1 MRISMSSLPYQKN
14 FKGDGKMYEYDIAVI
29 GGGPAGLA
37 AAIEAK
43 RNGAEKV
50 LVIDRDIE
58 LGGILQ
64 QCVHNGFGLHIFQE
78 ELTGPEYAE
87 RFIKELKLLE
97 IDYKLDTMVLNITE
111 DRIISTVNKTEGLA
125 NIRAKAVILAMGCRE
140 RTRGAINIPG
150 TRPSGIF
157 TAGTAQRFVNKEG
170 YMVGRKIVILG
181 SGDIGMIMARRL
193 TLEGAKVL
201 AVAEVLPYPGG
212 LVRNIVQCLDDY
224 GIPLYLSHT
233 VIDIKGKERVEGV
246 TIAEVDENRKPVKGT
261 EQYYECDTLLLS
273 VGLIPENELSKAIG
287 LKLDPVTGGPVVNE
301 SMETTVKGIFACGN
315 VVHVHDLVDY
325 VTEESRKAGRNAA
338 EFVKG
343 RVSDNGAV
351 IRTEPGKGIRYIV
364 PQIIRG
370 ENLNQSLDLFMRV
383 DRIFKNGK
391 LVVRLGDTVIKQV
404 KRTYMRPGE
413 MERIS
418 IAAGNLKTEGNL
430 ALTVDVEGK
439 EV

>member
-1 MRISMSSLPYQKN
+1 
-14 FKGDGKMYEYDIAVI
+14 MYEYDIAVI

-43 RNGAEKV
+43 KHGAVSV
-50 LVIDRDIE
+50 LLIDRDVE

-87 RFIKELKLLE
+87 RFISELKELGIE
-97 IDYKLDTMVLNITE
+97 YKLDTMVLNITE
-111 DRIISTVNKTEGLA
+111 NRVISTVNRTEGLVL
-125 NIRAKAVILAMGCRE
+125 IKAKAVILAMGCRE

-170 YMVGRKIVILG
+170 YMMGRKVVILG

-193 TLEGAKVL
+193 TLEGARVQV
-201 AVAEVLPYPGG
+201 VAEVLPYPGG

-224 GIPLYLSHT
+224 GIPLMLNHT
-233 VIDIKGKERVEGV
+233 IVDIKGRDRVEGV

-273 VGLIPENELSKAIG
+273 VGLIPENELSKGIG
-287 LKLDPVTGGPVVNE
+287 VKLDSVTGGPVVYE

-338 EFVKG
+338 RFVKDEAG
-343 RVSDNGAV
+343 GYGPTICTKTGN
-351 IRTEPGKGIRYIV
+351 GIRYIV
-364 PQIIRG
+364 PQFIRKDHL
-370 ENLNQSLDLFMRV
+370 EDSVDLFMRV
-383 DRIFKNGK
+383 DKIYRNKK
-391 LVVRLGDTVIKQV
+391 LVIRVGDTVIKKIKKQ
-404 KRTYMRPGE
+404 YMRPGE
-413 MERIS
+413 MERVNIT
-418 IAAGNLKTEGNL
+418 AGNLMTDGNL
-430 ALTVDVEGK
+430 LLSVDVE
-439 EV
+439 